1 VHTMLL
7 QSGGFLSPDEKRR
20 LDNSEDPAD
29 MTHRWLMRTIS
40 TLHLH
45 FREKNFLIK
54 QLSTVVNELQSVRG
68 AVNAYP
74 PLSFVQIMKMLID
87 LYLFFLPIVFVSDMY
102 MPDEPFVQLMPCLA
116 CLLVSFAY
124 QGLMAMVDKLKN
136 PFGDSPDQ
144 FDVNTIL
151 LELDRRVYDILVHD
165 TGKHFYGRE
174 LSRVKRRYDRSGLID
189 PEHLHLKFLVEDVR
203 LWEEI
208 YDEHHN
214 QYFYFNNSTQ
224 ESTWTCPSNPQETY
238 EKKIPANQTTAD
250 FMIRYIR
257 LHLSPDCHCA
267 FTVCVSTGTTRSCG
281 CSRTSAERSP
291 RNS

>member
-136 PFGDSPDQ
+136 PFGDS
-144 FDVNTIL
+144 
-151 LELDRRVYDILVHD
+151 H
-165 TGKHFYGRE
+165 
-174 LSRVKRRYDRSGLID
+174 
-189 PEHLHLKFLVEDVR
+189 
-203 LWEEI
+203 
-208 YDEHHN
+208 
-214 QYFYFNNSTQ
+214 
-224 ESTWTCPSNPQETY
+224 
-238 EKKIPANQTTAD
+238 
-250 FMIRYIR
+250 
-257 LHLSPDCHCA
+257 
-267 FTVCVSTGTTRSCG
+267 
-281 CSRTSAERSP
+281 
-291 RNS
+291 